1 MADNFNNG
9 FNSTN
14 FVVLKQKGSLLEN
27 VEIVTDKV
35 DGIEKNVLKL
45 AMHAEGT
52 GDAWHVYSG
61 AVVQTRDFFASG
73 RYEVRAKVP
82 RVEGMIWA
90 LWTFHYETHYDVAHL
105 PAGKYSSEGACIAYM
120 EAL

>member
-1 MADNFNNG
+1 MLALIALLSNH
-9 FNSTN
+9 T
-14 FVVLKQKGSLLEN
+14 KISLFTL
-27 VEIVTDKV
+27 DCPSFKV
-35 DGIEKNVLKL
+35 FREKNVLKL

-52 GDAWHVYSG
+52 GDAWHVSSG

-105 PAGKYSSEGACIAYM
+105 PAGKVFKRRSVHRVM